1 MKKLVDG
8 TEQIN
13 LFLEL
18 GYGQDIE
25 ESGTLLDYCW
35 NGEQGDALDKF
46 LNDVYLEF
54 VFNNVS
60 GSLTF
65 EDDELEE
72 ARV

>member
-8 TEQIN
+8 TEKIN

-18 GYGQDIE
+18 GYGQDVE
-25 ESGTLLDYCW
+25 ESGTLLDYGW
-35 NGEQGDALDKF
+35 NGEQGEALDAF
-46 LNDVYLEF
+46 LKGVYLEF

-65 EDDELEE
+65 EDDALEE